1 MKMITKSIAISS
13 IAFVVV
19 ILSTDGLSLNN
30 TFSES
35 FLDQS
40 SSYVQSKFSKP
51 NQTLSNTGCDFLNL
65 CGKYLDNGLSGA
77 GFSFNNKIVD
87 ISYYG
92 SYLKLPFP

>member
-1 MKMITKSIAISS
+1 MNLITKSIVISS
-13 IAFVVV
+13 IAFMV
-19 ILSTDGLSLNN
+19 ILSTDGLSLNY

-40 SSYVQSKFSKP
+40 STFVQSKLSKP
-51 NQTLSNTGCDFLNL
+51 NQTLSNTDCDFLNL
-65 CGKYLDNGLSGA
+65 CGKYLDNKLGAA

>member
-1 MKMITKSIAISS
+1 MNLMTKSIAVSS
-13 IAFVVV
+13 IAFMV
-19 ILSTDGLSLNN
+19 ILSTDGLSLNY

-40 SSYVQSKFSKP
+40 STYAQFKFSKP

-65 CGKYLDNGLSGA
+65 CGKYFDSKLSEA

>member
-1 MKMITKSIAISS
+1 MNLRTKSVAISS
-13 IAFVVV
+13 IAFMI
-19 ILSTDGLSLNN
+19 ILSADGLSLKY

-40 SSYVQSKFSKP
+40 STYVPSKFSKP
-51 NQTLSNTGCDFLNL
+51 NQTLSNTDCDFLNL
-65 CGKYLDNGLSGA
+65 CGKYFDNKLSEA
-77 GFSFNNKIVD
+77 DFSFNNKIVD

>member
-1 MKMITKSIAISS
+1 MNLMTKSIAVSS
-13 IAFVVV
+13 IAFMV
-19 ILSTDGLSLNN
+19 ILSTDGLSLNY

-40 SSYVQSKFSKP
+40 STYIQSKFSKP
-51 NQTLSNTGCDFLNL
+51 NQTLSNTDCDFLNL
-65 CGKYLDNGLSGA
+65 CGKYFDDKLSGA
-77 GFSFNNKIVD
+77 DFSFNNKIVD

>member
-1 MKMITKSIAISS
+1 MNLITKSIAISS
-13 IAFVVV
+13 IAFMV
-19 ILSTDGLSLNN
+19 ILSTDGLSLNY

-35 FLDQS
+35 ISDQS
-40 SSYVQSKFSKP
+40 STYVQSKFSKP
-51 NQTLSNTGCDFLNL
+51 NQTLSNTDCDFLNL
-65 CGKYLDNGLSGA
+65 CGKYLDNKLGAA

>member
-1 MKMITKSIAISS
+1 MNLITKSIAFSS
-13 IAFVVV
+13 IAFMV
-19 ILSTDGLSLNN
+19 ILSTDGLSLNY

-40 SSYVQSKFSKP
+40 STYVQSKFSKQ

-65 CGKYLDNGLSGA
+65 CGKYFDNKLSEA